1 MQIARDWTGVRRG
14 MVTLLPSLSELMIF
28 LALIAV
34 GLIAIILVKA
44 VVHLIIPIVAAVV
57 IWFMTGSLTY
67 AGIGFVGIA
76 FLQLLLKRK

>member
-1 MQIARDWTGVRRG
+1 